1 MKLFSPRRIGIV
13 AEWNPFHCGHLHLV
27 QTLRETYPGAALVSV
42 MSGSFVQRGEPAI
55 FDKWIR
61 AKWAVRSGV
70 DVVVELPTRCVLQ
83 SADRF
88 AEAGVRLLADLGC
101 DAIAFGTE
109 SFDADALSDAAAVFD
124 APDFTENLR
133 EILSTGLPYSRAVN
147 VVLAQKNPALTAGL
161 TRPNNLL
168 GIQYARTVRRFHLPL
183 ALLPIPRDTD
193 PGAPSATNI
202 RNHLIAGGIP
212 KTIPPEIRNEIE
224 TLLQKGAATHY
235 ARYEEA
241 CHLRAR
247 LLSLDALQA
256 SGLFSEGLE
265 HKWKQESAQSS
276 YAEMLSAI
284 KSKRYLTSR
293 LRRLGAALL
302 LSDATPS
309 PFADTTPAAYA
320 RLLALRAS
328 KSELLRQTNL
338 PIITTFAKALRTENK
353 IITNDLRLDAQATD
367 IAAWCRRDE
376 TKRKGGADFFH
387 SPVVMR

>member
-27 QTLRETYPGAALVSV
+27 QTLRETYPDAALVSV

-70 DVVVELPTRCVLQ
+70 DVIVELPTRCVLQ

-109 SFDADALSDAAAVFD
+109 SFDADALSAAAAIFD
-124 APDFTENLR
+124 APDFTKNLR

-147 VVLAQKNPALTAGL
+147 VVLAQKNPTLTAGL

-183 ALLPIPRDTD
+183 ALFPIPRDTG

-202 RNHLIAGGIP
+202 RNHLIAGDIP
-212 KTIPPEIRNEIE
+212 ETIPPEIRNDIE
-224 TLLQKGAATHY
+224 TLLQEGAVTHY

-302 LSDATPS
+302 LSDETPS
-309 PFADTTPAAYA
+309 VFADTTPAAYA

-338 PIITTFAKALRTENK
+338 PVITAFAKSLRKENK

-376 TKRKGGADFFH
+376 SKRKGGADFFH